1 MDKNNLAN
9 DVFGNLFIIIF
20 FIIVAY
26 IVYTFKELQ
35 DKNKEI
41 KKIFEKTLTKY
52 LDEKIT
58 KAKETTDS
66 ILKEYGRED
75 AVSTEINRLLLTI
88 EKGASGNINDK
99 VATCNALNKFKLSEQ
114 VDLEKY
120 PELTKLNDLKMF
132 TEQELNK
139 MENGLA
145 LARKD
150 YNALAFQYNAKA
162 GGFPIQYLTKL
173 FGFYEKYI
181 IFDTL
186 SFENYHENY
195 EVFDEV
201 EKQVDLMDSLNLKE
215 KEEESNKVEY
225 NDKNEKIEDIVI
237 DHTDVVIKPSVDLT
251 SLNNRK

>member
-1 MDKNNLAN
+1 MNTSNLAN
-9 DVFGNLFIIIF
+9 AVFGNLFLIAFLLIAGY
-20 FIIVAY
+20 VA
-26 IVYTFKELQ
+26 YTFKELQ

-41 KKIFEKTLTKY
+41 KKIFDKTLDKY
-52 LDEKIT
+52 LSEHIT

-99 VATCNALNKFKLSEQ
+99 VATCNALNKFKLNEQ

-120 PELTKLNDLKMF
+120 PELEKLNNLKVF
-132 TEQELNK
+132 TEEEMNQ
-139 MENGLA
+139 MDNGLA
-145 LARKD
+145 LARRE

-173 FGFYEKYI
+173 FGFKEHYI

-195 EVFDEV
+195 EVFGVEV
-201 EKQVDLMDSLNLKE
+201 NEVDLMASLNRKE
-215 KEEESNKVEY
+215 RKDEDKKVEF
-225 NDKNEKIEDIVI
+225 NENNEKIEDIVI
-237 DHTDVVIKPSVDLT
+237 DHTDVVIKPSIDLT

>member
-9 DVFGNLFIIIF
+9 AVFGNLFIIIF

-88 EKGASGNINDK
+88 DKGASGNINDK

-132 TEQELNK
+132 TEEELNQ
-139 MENGLA
+139 MDNGLA

-150 YNALAFQYNAKA
+150 YNALAFLYNAKA

-201 EKQVDLMDSLNLKE
+201 EKEVDLMDNLNLKL
-215 KEEESNKVEY
+215 KDEEDKKVEY
-225 NDKNEKIEDIVI
+225 NKNNEKIEDIVI
-237 DHTDVVIKPSVDLT
+237 EHTDTVIRPSIDLT

>member
-9 DVFGNLFIIIF
+9 AVFSNLFLIALVLIVVYIF
-20 FIIVAY
+20 
-26 IVYTFKELQ
+26 YTFKELQ
-35 DKNKEI
+35 KKNKEI
-41 KKIFEKTLTKY
+41 KDIFDKTLNSY
-52 LDEKIT
+52 LNEKIT

-99 VATCNALNKFKLSEQ
+99 VLTCNALNKFKLSEQ
-114 VDLEKY
+114 VDLDKY

-132 TEQELNK
+132 TEKELNQ

-215 KEEESNKVEY
+215 KEEDTKKVEY
-225 NDKNEKIEDIVI
+225 NENNEKIEDIVI
-237 DHTDVVIKPSVDLT
+237 DHTDAVIKPSIDLT